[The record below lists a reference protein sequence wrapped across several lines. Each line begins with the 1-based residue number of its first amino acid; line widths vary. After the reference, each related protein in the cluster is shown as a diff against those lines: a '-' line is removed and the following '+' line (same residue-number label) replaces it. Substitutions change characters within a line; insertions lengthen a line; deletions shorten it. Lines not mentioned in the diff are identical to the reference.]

1 MNFKLEGV
9 QNVLNNLAKA
19 EGEIV
24 REVDAVL
31 KNGAE
36 EIASQAKVLAPIY
49 LGELKNKIAYKEIG
63 KLRYEIAANAYHAPY
78 IEFGTGP
85 KTKVPAELEDVAR
98 EVKARKKRKGTL
110 PEFVRALLLWGKK
123 KGYFDD
129 EGSAYMAAIKILKN
143 GMKPQ
148 PFLYPS
154 FVQKRK
160 MIIQDIRNVIDE
172 KSG

>member
-9 QNVLNNLAKA
+9 QKVLNNLAKN

-31 KNGAE
+31 KNGAM
-36 EIASQAKVLAPIY
+36 EIAGQAKVLAPVY
-49 LGELKNKIAYKEIG
+49 LGELQNSIGYKEIG
-63 KLRYEIAANAYHAPY
+63 KLRYEVAANAYHAPY

-85 KTKVPAELEDVAR
+85 RTKVPKEFEDIAKAVQAR
-98 EVKARKKRKGTL
+98 PKRGKFAD
-110 PEFVRALLLWGKK
+110 FVRALFLWGKK
-123 KGYFDD
+123 KGYWNE
-129 EGSAYMAAIKILKN
+129 EGAAYMAAVKILKQ

-148 PFLYPS
+148 PFLYPA